1 MQMKLT
7 VTVKNP
13 GKRKELVAQELELPG
28 IPQTLRELITGVV
41 EGGVQAFKER
51 QSEKNVI
58 PYITETQ
65 IGESAEQGK
74 VGFGTIYDDRQAD
87 PEQAVSAALT
97 AFADGLYRV
106 FINETE
112 IEDLDAPLVT
122 REGDRIV
129 FMRFTMLAG
138 GLW

>member
-1 MQMKLT
+1 MKLI
-7 VTVKNP
+7 VSVKKP
-13 GKRKELVAQELELPG
+13 GKRKELAAQELELPG
-28 IPQTLRELITGVV
+28 IPQTLRELIAGVV

-51 QSEKNVI
+51 QFEKNVI
-58 PYITETQ
+58 PYITEAQ

-74 VGFGTIYDDRQAD
+74 VGFGTVYDDRQAD
-87 PEQAVSAALT
+87 PEQAVGAALT

-112 IEDLDAPLVT
+112 IVDLDAPLVT

>member
-1 MQMKLT
+1 MKLT
-7 VTVKNP
+7 VTVKKP
-13 GKRKELVAQELELPG
+13 GKRKELVAQELDLSSV
-28 IPQTLRELITGVV
+28 PQTLRELITGVV
-41 EGGVQAFKER
+41 EGGVQAYKER
-51 QSEKNVI
+51 QSEQSVI
-58 PYITETQ
+58 PYLTETQ
-65 IGESAEQGK
+65 IGESAELGK
-74 VGFGTIYDDRQAD
+74 VGFGAVYDDRQAD
-87 PEQAVSAALT
+87 LDQAVGAALT

-112 IEDLDAPLVT
+112 IEDLDAPLET